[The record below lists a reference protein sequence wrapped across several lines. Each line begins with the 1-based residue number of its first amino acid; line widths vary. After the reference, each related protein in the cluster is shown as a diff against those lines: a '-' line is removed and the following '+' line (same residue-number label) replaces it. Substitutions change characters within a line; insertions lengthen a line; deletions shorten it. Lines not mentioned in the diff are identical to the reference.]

1 MNITEIERTTV
12 QNGVL
17 QGCWPCHS
25 GCVRPCSPYQESMAL
40 PRCLVRGPGM
50 TARQR
55 RFLQEQGIRV
65 EDSPPELGEKDRLL
79 AVSLEKIPRFSM
91 IKFDISTYL

>member
-1 MNITEIERTTV
+1 
-12 QNGVL
+12 
-17 QGCWPCHS
+17 
-25 GCVRPCSPYQESMAL
+25 
-40 PRCLVRGPGM
+40 M

-79 AVSLEKIPRFSM
+79 AVSLENILRFSMIIM
-91 IKFDISTYL
+91 IKFDISTISNKF